1 MTTFATKPATRGWQG
16 AVLRL
21 LGADDFLLTVTGVDK
36 ITDHYVRVY
45 FDDGGLL
52 AHKGVHPTMW
62 IRLWFDNDGKPHQRA
77 YTLVDPDPVAGTFAI
92 EFAIHDGPASQ
103 WAEFFRRRFDLLDGD
118 GLVLRIAH
126 PCPDGWLIAGDAASL
141 PAINS
146 LLEAIAVSDS
156 PDVPVTVWMEYQHD
170 DEYALPCG
178 CATTIGWVGRPRHR
192 RYGDRRRGARRR
204 LRRHRLPRLGGYR
217 GCVDARDRHAAGGGT
232 TDWVDRGH
240 GAGVLDRRID
250 LTVGR
255 QKHFGRTDFRGRRQR
270 RRRPP
275 GISHL
280 TRR

>member
-103 WAEFFRRRFDLLDGD
+103 WAEYAVVGD
-118 GLVLRIAH
+118 AITSTVMGSSFALPTPA
-126 PCPDGWLIAGDAASL
+126 PDGWLIAGDAASL

-170 DEYALPCG
+170 DEYALPLRMRDDHRVEWIARG
-178 CATTIGWVGRPRHR
+178 ADGTAIVDAVRADVFDATGYYGWVATEAASTR
-192 RYGDRRRGARRR
+192 AIAAL
-204 LRRHRLPRLGGYR
+204 LRRDYGLGR
-217 GCVDARDRHAAGGGT
+217 AAVT
-232 TDWVDRGH
+232 SQAYWT
-240 GAGVLDRRID
+240 GA
-250 LTVGR
+250 
-255 QKHFGRTDFRGRRQR
+255 H
-270 RRRPP
+270 
-275 GISHL
+275 
-280 TRR
+280 